1 MHYDYTCNGE
11 LKKELR
17 ANRISYRD
25 IADKLYYSLQNVK
38 LWFSRPISSD
48 RELLIKQAIQ
58 EIKKERG
65 ANHDNSLEQ

>member
-11 LKKELR
+11 IKMELR
-17 ANRISYRD
+17 ANKITYRD

-38 LWFSRPISSD
+38 MWLSHPISSD

-58 EIKKERG
+58 EIKTERG
-65 ANHDNSLEQ
+65 TNHDKSLE